1 MTAITVSLRE
11 VVQELEAL
19 LEDATLY
26 LDLETGELYQLGDDE
41 AAAVEDGQED
51 DLPEWLE
58 DDLPRIREI
67 VADERRWLDLPTRF
81 DIHEWA
87 IMDEY
92 AHGQEDADLSGESS
106 RAIHGRGSE
115 PHAAPHP
122 VPDVAPD
129 VVPHRAPP
137 PERHIPPRGSPARG
151 SGGTG
156 RTAAAA
162 AGGGP

>member
-41 AAAVEDGQED
+41 AAAVEDGRED

-67 VADERRWLDLPTRF
+67 VADERRWLALPTRF

-92 AHGQEDADLSGESS
+92 ARGQEDADLSGELS
-106 RAIHGRGSE
+106 RAIHGRGAFRVFKDAVYRRGIQE
-115 PHAAPHP
+115 DWYRFRDEAIADI
-122 VPDVAPD
+122 VADWLDVREVAYVRDLDP
-129 VVPHRAPP
+129 
-137 PERHIPPRGSPARG
+137 
-151 SGGTG
+151 T
-156 RTAAAA
+156 
-162 AGGGP
+162 